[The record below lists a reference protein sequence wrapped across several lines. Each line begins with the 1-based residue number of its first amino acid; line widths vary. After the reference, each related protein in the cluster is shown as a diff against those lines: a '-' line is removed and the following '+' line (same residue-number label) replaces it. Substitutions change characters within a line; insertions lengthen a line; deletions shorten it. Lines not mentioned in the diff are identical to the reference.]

1 MTEQQYQVA
10 IDGPA
15 ASGKSTA
22 ARLLAGRLGGFYV
35 NTGDMYRAVAWAAL
49 QEGVNPGTQ
58 PEKLIAL
65 LPGWDLRYRLVAT
78 QTLQLFLNG
87 QPLQPEAFRVAA
99 VTAVVS
105 QVASIPAVRAW
116 MLERQRECRDLGIVI
131 MEGRD
136 IGTVI
141 FPQAKYKFFIT
152 ASPEERARR
161 RFAQSGEVAAGAT
174 LEAVAAEIAERDR
187 LDSSRAVAPLRAA
200 EDALLVNTDGCNQ
213 DEVADYLTTYIQE
226 HQ

>member
-1 MTEQQYQVA
+1 MTEPQYQVA

-49 QEGVNPGTQ
+49 QAGVKPESQ

-65 LPGWDLRYRLVAT
+65 LPGWDLRYRLVAA
-78 QTLQLFLNG
+78 QILQLFLNG
-87 QPLQPEAFRVAA
+87 QPLQQEEFRAPA

-105 QVASIPAVRAW
+105 QVASIPEVRSW

-152 ASPEERARR
+152 ASPAERARR
-161 RFAQSGEVAAGAT
+161 RFAQRGEVAADAT
-174 LEAVAAEIAERDR
+174 LAAVAAEIAERDR
-187 LDSSRAVAPLRAA
+187 LDSSRAVAPLAAA
-200 EDALLVNTDGCNQ
+200 EDALLVNTDGRHQ
-213 DEVADYLTTYIQE
+213 DDVADYLANYIRE